1 MGEER
6 KTLPNSADSKRKGPE
21 ARTCWLWGKIRV
33 CVKGVGVTRRRAPI
47 SCGFGKL
54 QGLLVSMTQR
64 VVAGFGATRL
74 ALLCRGGTVD
84 VREARG
90 SDGGAAE
97 MVASGQILT
106 NSECGANRIC

>member
-1 MGEER
+1 M
-6 KTLPNSADSKRKGPE
+6 
-21 ARTCWLWGKIRV
+21 WGKIRV
-33 CVKGVGVTRRRAPI
+33 CVKGIGVTRGRALI
-47 SCGFGKL
+47 SYGFGKL

-64 VVAGFGATRL
+64 VVAGFGVTRL

-106 NSECGANRIC
+106 NSECGAKRIS